1 MQGSWEET
9 SGGAYKGMF
18 RVVEESAKLFL
29 KMAPFLLLG
38 IIFAGLIKLL
48 VPEESVSRH
57 LGGDRFTS
65 VLKATLFGIPLPL
78 CSCGVIPV
86 AVSLRRQGAGKG
98 ASLSF
103 LISTPTTGIDS
114 ILATYSLLGWVFTAF
129 RIAAS
134 FVSGVICGFFV
145 NLFEKNGFS
154 EVKEGV
160 HNCCSSCCSHEKIGL
175 KGAFRYAFVELL
187 GDIGKWLILGTL
199 LGGLIMALVPRDF
212 ISSFLGSPFLSM
224 ILMLLIGIPIYVC
237 ATGSIPL
244 AAALIAKGMSP
255 GAGLVFLIA
264 GPATNTV
271 NLAVL
276 TKEFGKKAVFV
287 YLASISFV
295 SLLFGYI
302 LNLLVVK
309 GLVDVSLFLDVEAG
323 LIPEW
328 IELLSALVL
337 LFFIGYSAFKK

>member
-1 MQGSWEET
+1 ML
-9 SGGAYKGMF
+9 

-29 KMAPFLLLG
+29 KMAPYLLLG
-38 IIFAGLIKLL
+38 ISFAGLIKLL
-48 VPEESVSRH
+48 IPEESVSRH
-57 LGGDRFTS
+57 LGGERFLS

-145 NLFEKNGFS
+145 NVLERD
-154 EVKEGV
+154 EVYEVGEGV
-160 HNCCSSCCSHEKIGL
+160 HGCCSCCSQGKTGL
-175 KGAFRYAFVELL
+175 KDAFRYAFIELL

-199 LGGLIMALVPRDF
+199 LGGLVMAVVPRDF

-271 NLAVL
+271 NLTVL
-276 TKEFGKKAVFV
+276 IKEFGKRAVFI
-287 YLASISFV
+287 YLASISVV
-295 SLLFGYI
+295 SLVFGYL
-302 LNLLVVK
+302 LNLLVVR
-309 GLVDVSLFLDVEAG
+309 GLVDVSLLLGAEGG
-323 LIPEW
+323 LIPQWVEVV
-328 IELLSALVL
+328 SAAIL
-337 LFFIGYSAFKK
+337 LFFIRYSAIKK

>member
-1 MQGSWEET
+1 
-9 SGGAYKGMF
+9 MF
-18 RVVEESAKLFL
+18 RVVEESARLFL
-29 KMAPFLLLG
+29 KMAPYLLLG
-38 IIFAGLIKLL
+38 IGFAGIIKLL
-48 VPEESVSRH
+48 VPEESVSKH
-57 LGGDRFTS
+57 LGGKGFPS

-103 LISTPTTGIDS
+103 LISTPTTGVDS
-114 ILATYSLLGWVFTAF
+114 ILATYSLLGWVFTIF
-129 RIAAS
+129 RVVAS
-134 FVSGVICGFFV
+134 FVSGVICGFLV
-145 NLFEKNGFS
+145 NIFAGD
-154 EVKEGV
+154 EVYAEDEV
-160 HNCCSSCCSHEKIGL
+160 HGCCSCCSQKKTGL
-175 KGAFRYAFVELL
+175 RDAFRYAFIELL

-199 LGGLIMALVPRDF
+199 LGGLVMAVVPGDF

-237 ATGSIPL
+237 ATGSIPI

-276 TKEFGKKAVFV
+276 TKEFGKKAVFI
-287 YLASISFV
+287 YLASISIV
-295 SLLFGYI
+295 SLVFGYL

-309 GLVDVSLFLDVEAG
+309 GLVDVSLLLSTEG
-323 LIPEW
+323 KLIPQWLEV
-328 IELLSALVL
+328 LSAAVL
-337 LFFIGYSAFKK
+337 LFFICYSAVKK